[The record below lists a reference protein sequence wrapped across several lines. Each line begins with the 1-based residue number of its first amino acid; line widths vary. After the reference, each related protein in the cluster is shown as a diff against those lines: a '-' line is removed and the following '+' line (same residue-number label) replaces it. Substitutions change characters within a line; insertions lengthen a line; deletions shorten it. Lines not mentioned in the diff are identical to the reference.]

1 MFQRSLEL
9 INIKS
14 YTSDFE
20 KIDLGK
26 NKLVKKK
33 SIELGH
39 IFLFGQKYS
48 KPFDLQVDTMNG
60 KIFPHMGSYGIGISR
75 IPAAVIEKY
84 HDDKGI
90 VWPKEISPFQ
100 LTIINLLTKDESCCN
115 YANSL
120 YENLKKK
127 KLDVLLDDRD
137 ESAGKKFA
145 DADLSGIPLKLIIGK
160 KFLNDNL
167 ISMSLR
173 SSEGE
178 ELIHI
183 SKAEEYIYK
192 FIKKTTYD

>member
-1 MFQRSLEL
+1 
-9 INIKS
+9 
-14 YTSDFE
+14 
-20 KIDLGK
+20 
-26 NKLVKKK
+26 
-33 SIELGH
+33 
-39 IFLFGQKYS
+39 
-48 KPFDLQVDTMNG
+48 MNG
-60 KIFPHMGSYGIGISR
+60 KIFPYMGSYGIGVSR

-100 LTIINLLTKDESCCN
+100 LTIINLLTRDENCLN

-127 KLDVLLDDRD
+127 KLDIFLDDRD

-167 ISMSLR
+167 ISMTFR
-173 SSEGE
+173 SSESE

-183 SKAEEYIYK
+183 SKVEDYVNK
-192 FIKKTTYD
+192 FIKNTTYD